1 MTTTVAP
8 SSLCA
13 VALAVLLNASSS
25 ASWAQAPAARGA
37 GVRADTQVT
46 LNFVNAEIDAVTRAM
61 AAMQGKTIV
70 VDPRVKG
77 QITLYSDQPLRPA
90 EAYTQYLSALRGL
103 GFAVIDAAGLLK
115 VVPESEAKV
124 QATGV
129 LLDGQRVKG
138 ELILTQVFSLKH
150 ENANNLVAVLRPLV
164 NVNNTINANP
174 GNNSLVITD
183 YADNLSRIAK
193 IIAALDTPAATDV
206 EIVPLKHT
214 VASDVAALVQKL
226 GDGAAAAPGVA
237 PGAAGGSSVLADP
250 RGNALI
256 LRAANPARLMALKAL
271 VLKLD
276 QPSAD
281 ASSPI
286 RVVHLKNADA
296 TKLAQVLRAAFGQG
310 GSNSGSGA
318 TTSPSGGFGAQ
329 SNVPTTS
336 PLGQPATGNSGG
348 LSSSSPVSASASP
361 STGGMVQAD
370 PATNSLIITAPE
382 PLYRQMRVVIDQLDG
397 RRAQVFVEAMIV
409 KLDTS
414 KSAQFG
420 VQWQN
425 IFGNKGDSRLT
436 GAGTNFGAGASNI
449 ITATGAIANGLDGVT
464 SALATSPAPAGLNLG
479 VLKKF
484 GQYYTLGALAN
495 FLEQEGGGNI
505 LSMPTLVAL
514 DNEEAQILVGQNVPF
529 LTGSYA
535 QSTGGG
541 SSVSPFQ
548 TVDRKDV
555 GLILKVK
562 SQIGEGGTVRMVV
575 TQELSSIGSQS
586 AQGPITNKT
595 SVQTTVSVD
604 NNDLL
609 VLGGLMQD
617 EYSDGNS
624 GVPGLSKIPL
634 IGNLFKGENRRR
646 TKSNLM
652 IFLRPVVMRNADEA
666 NAVTLDRYQQIR
678 AVQGEVQPTPA
689 ALLPNTGAPLVP
701 ERPADKAN

>member
-1 MTTTVAP
+1 MTIHFAP
-8 SSLCA
+8 TPLRA
-13 VALAVLLNASSS
+13 AALAVLMS
-25 ASWAQAPAARGA
+25 ASAVGMPALAQGNRPA

-90 EAYTQYLSALRGL
+90 EAYAQYLSALRGL

-138 ELILTQVFSLKH
+138 DLILTQVFSLKH

-183 YADNLSRIAK
+183 YADNLARIAK
-193 IIAALDTPAATDV
+193 IIAALDTPAATDIEV
-206 EIVPLKHT
+206 VPLQHT
-214 VASDVAALVQKL
+214 VASDLAALVQKL
-226 GDGAAAAPGVA
+226 GDGASAA
-237 PGAAGGSSVLADP
+237 PGAAAGVGGSSSVLADP

-256 LRAANPARLMALKAL
+256 LRAANPARLLALKAL

-296 TKLAQVLRAAFGQG
+296 TKLAQVLRAAFSSNGG
-310 GSNSGSGA
+310 GASTGSSGSNPLSNTANNLPAVSTNPQNGA
-318 TTSPSGGFGAQ
+318 G
-329 SNVPTTS
+329 NV
-336 PLGQPATGNSGG
+336 AG
-348 LSSSSPVSASASP
+348 LSASTPVAASANP
-361 STGGMVQAD
+361 STGGFVQAD

-425 IFGNKGDSRLT
+425 LFGNKGDSTIT
-436 GAGTNFGAGASNI
+436 GAGTNFGTGTSNI
-449 ITATGAIANGLDGVT
+449 VNATGAIANGLDGITTAV
-464 SALATSPAPAGLNLG
+464 AQGGAPAGLNLG

-535 QSTGGG
+535 QSSGTGNT
-541 SSVSPFQ
+541 VNPFQ
-548 TVDRKDV
+548 TVERKDV

-634 IGNLFKGENRRR
+634 LGNLFKGENRKR

-652 IFLRPVVMRNADEA
+652 IFLRPIVMRGADDA
-666 NAVTLDRYQQIR
+666 NALTLDRYQQIR
-678 AVQGEVQPTPA
+678 AVQGEVQPA
-689 ALLPNTGAPLVP
+689 SSIVLPNTGAPLIP
-701 ERPADKAN
+701 QRPAGKAD

>member
-1 MTTTVAP
+1 MTTAAP
-8 SSLCA
+8 FPLRTLA
-13 VALAVLLNASSS
+13 MAALTAALATPALVWSQANR
-25 ASWAQAPAARGA
+25 APA
-37 GVRADTQVT
+37 VRADTQVT
-46 LNFVNAEIDAVTRAM
+46 LNFVNADVEAVTRAM
-61 AAMQGKTIV
+61 GSMLGKTLV

-77 QITLYSDQPLRPA
+77 QMTLYSDQPLRPA
-90 EAYTQYLSALRGL
+90 EAYAQYLTALRGL
-103 GFAVIDAAGLLK
+103 GFAVVDAAGLLK
-115 VVPESEAKV
+115 VVPEAEAKLL
-124 QATGV
+124 ATGV
-129 LLDGQRVKG
+129 LLDDQRGKG
-138 ELILTQVFSLKH
+138 DLIVTQVFSLKH
-150 ENANNLVAVLRPLV
+150 ENANNLVAILRPLV
-164 NVNNTINANP
+164 NINNTINANP

-183 YADNLSRIAK
+183 YADNLARLAK
-193 IIAALDTPAATDV
+193 IIAALDTPAASDV
-206 EIVPLKHT
+206 EIVPLQH
-214 VASDVAALVQKL
+214 AVAADLASLVQKL
-226 GDGAAAAPGVA
+226 GDGAAAAPGA
-237 PGAAGGSSVLADP
+237 PGGTGGSTVLPDP
-250 RGNALI
+250 RANALI
-256 LRAANPARLMALKAL
+256 LRAANPVRLAALKAL

-276 QPSAD
+276 QPSPD

-296 TKLAQVLRAAFGQG
+296 TKLAQVLRAAFSQGGGGG
-310 GSNSGSGA
+310 GSNAGPANSPTPAVSAVPTVGSGA
-318 TTSPSGGFGAQ
+318 GNAGA
-329 SNVPTTS
+329 
-336 PLGQPATGNSGG
+336 GGG
-348 LSSSSPVSASASP
+348 LGLGSTPGVATSASP
-361 STGGMVQAD
+361 STGGFVQAD

-425 IFGNKGDSRLT
+425 VFGNKGDSTIT
-436 GAGTNFGAGASNI
+436 GAGTNFGAGSSNI
-449 ITATGAIANGLDGVT
+449 ITATGAIANGLSGVT
-464 SALATSPAPAGLNLG
+464 TALANSPAPAGLNLG

-535 QSTGGG
+535 QGTGNST
-541 SSVSPFQ
+541 VNPFQ
-548 TVDRKDV
+548 TVERRDV

-562 SQIGEGGTVRMVV
+562 SQIGEGGAIRMVV

-652 IFLRPVVMRNADEA
+652 IFLRPIVMRSAEDA
-666 NAVTLDRYQQIR
+666 TTLTLDRYQQIR
-678 AVQGEVQPTPA
+678 AVQGDLKPERSLV
-689 ALLPNTGAPLVP
+689 LPDTGAPLM
-701 ERPADKAN
+701 PAQPAPRGQ

>member
-1 MTTTVAP
+1 MTTHFAP
-8 SSLCA
+8 TPLRA
-13 VALAVLLNASSS
+13 AALAVLMIAS
-25 ASWAQAPAARGA
+25 AAGTPALAQASRAA

-90 EAYTQYLSALRGL
+90 EAYAQYLSALRGL

-138 ELILTQVFSLKH
+138 DLILTQVFSLKH

-183 YADNLSRIAK
+183 YADNLARIAK
-193 IIAALDTPAATDV
+193 IIAALDTPAATDI

-214 VASDVAALVQKL
+214 VASDLAALVQKL
-226 GDGAAAAPGVA
+226 GDGAAAAPG
-237 PGAAGGSSVLADP
+237 AAAGTGGGSSVLADP

-256 LRAANPARLMALKAL
+256 LRAANPARLLALKAL

-296 TKLAQVLRAAFGQG
+296 TKLAQVLRAAFSQSGGAAAGSG
-310 GSNSGSGA
+310 GS
-318 TTSPSGGFGAQ
+318 SPMAAVAN
-329 SNVPTTS
+329 NVPAVSTN
-336 PLGQPATGNSGG
+336 PQTGAGNAAG
-348 LSSSSPVSASASP
+348 LSASTPVAASANP
-361 STGGMVQAD
+361 STGGFVQAD

-425 IFGNKGDSRLT
+425 LFGSKGDSTIT
-436 GAGTNFGAGASNI
+436 GVGTNFGSGSGNI

-464 SALATSPAPAGLNLG
+464 TALSNSSAPGGLNLG

-535 QSTGGG
+535 QSTGT
-541 SSVSPFQ
+541 STVSPFQ
-548 TVDRKDV
+548 TVERKDV

-617 EYSDGNS
+617 EFSDGQS

-634 IGNLFKGENRRR
+634 IGNLFKGADRKR

-652 IFLRPVVMRNADEA
+652 IFLRPIVMRGADEA
-666 NAVTLDRYQQIR
+666 NALTMDRYQQIR
-678 AVQGEVQPTPA
+678 AVQGEVQPA
-689 ALLPNTGAPLVP
+689 SSVVLPDTGAPLIP
-701 ERPADKAN
+701 QRPASKAD

>member
-1 MTTTVAP
+1 MTTAAP
-8 SSLCA
+8 FPLRTLA
-13 VALAVLLNASSS
+13 MAALTAALASPAPVWSQANR
-25 ASWAQAPAARGA
+25 APA
-37 GVRADTQVT
+37 VRADTQVT
-46 LNFVNAEIDAVTRAM
+46 LNFVNADVEAVTRAM
-61 AAMQGKTIV
+61 GSMLGKTLV

-77 QITLYSDQPLRPA
+77 QMTLYSDQPLRPA
-90 EAYTQYLSALRGL
+90 EAYAQYLTALRGL
-103 GFAVIDAAGLLK
+103 GFAVVDAAGLLK
-115 VVPESEAKV
+115 VVPEAEAKLL
-124 QATGV
+124 ATGV
-129 LLDGQRVKG
+129 LLDDQRGKG
-138 ELILTQVFSLKH
+138 DLIVTQVFSLKH
-150 ENANNLVAVLRPLV
+150 ENANNLVAILRPLV

-183 YADNLSRIAK
+183 YADNLTRLAK
-193 IIAALDTPAATDV
+193 IIAALDTPAASDV
-206 EIVPLKHT
+206 EIVPLQH
-214 VASDVAALVQKL
+214 AVAADLASLVQKL
-226 GDGAAAAPGVA
+226 GDGAAAAPG
-237 PGAAGGSSVLADP
+237 AAGGGGGSTVLPDP
-250 RGNALI
+250 RANALI
-256 LRAANPARLMALKAL
+256 LRAANPVRLAALKAL

-276 QPSAD
+276 QPSPD

-296 TKLAQVLRAAFGQG
+296 TKLAQVLRAAFSQGNGGGGGG
-310 GSNSGSGA
+310 GSAGPSNSPTPAVSAVPAMGSGPGNA
-318 TTSPSGGFGAQ
+318 SGG
-329 SNVPTTS
+329 
-336 PLGQPATGNSGG
+336 GG
-348 LSSSSPVSASASP
+348 LGLGSTPGVASSASP
-361 STGGMVQAD
+361 STGGFVQAD

-414 KSAQFG
+414 RSAQFG

-425 IFGNKGDSRLT
+425 IFGNKGDSTLT
-436 GAGTNFGAGASNI
+436 GAGTNFGAGSSNI
-449 ITATGAIANGLDGVT
+449 ITATGAIANGLNGVT
-464 SALATSPAPAGLNLG
+464 TALTNSPAPAGLNLG

-535 QSTGGG
+535 QGTGNST
-541 SSVSPFQ
+541 VNPFQ

-562 SQIGEGGTVRMVV
+562 SQIGEGGAIRMVV

-652 IFLRPVVMRNADEA
+652 IFLRPIVMRSAEDA
-666 NAVTLDRYQQIR
+666 TTLTLDRYQQIR
-678 AVQGEVQPTPA
+678 AVQSEMKPERSLV
-689 ALLPNTGAPLVP
+689 LPDTGAPVL
-701 ERPADKAN
+701 PAQPAPRGQ

>member
-1 MTTTVAP
+1 MTTTVPTLPLRA
-8 SSLCA
+8 A
-13 VALAVLLNASSS
+13 ALAVLILAGP
-25 ASWAQAPAARGA
+25 AWAQAPATRPAA
-37 GVRADTQVT
+37 VRADTQVT

-90 EAYTQYLSALRGL
+90 EAYAQYLSALRGL
-103 GFAVIDAAGLLK
+103 GFAVVDAAGLLK

-138 ELILTQVFSLKH
+138 DLILTQVFSLKH

-193 IIAALDTPAATDV
+193 IIAALDTPAATDI
-206 EIVPLKHT
+206 EIIPLKHT

-237 PGAAGGSSVLADP
+237 PGSAGGSSVLADP

-256 LRAANPARLMALKAL
+256 VRAANPARLMALKAL

-296 TKLAQVLRAAFGQG
+296 SKLAQVLRAAFGQSGSAG
-310 GSNSGSGA
+310 GSGGG
-318 TTSPSGGFGAQ
+318 TT
-329 SNVPTTS
+329 
-336 PLGQPATGNSGG
+336 GG
-348 LSSSSPVSASASP
+348 LSSGIAAAPSSVPTVSPTGNSAGGNAGGLSVGGTVAASANP

-397 RRAQVFVEAMIV
+397 RRAQVYVEAMIV

-425 IFGNKGDSRLT
+425 IFGNKGDSTLT
-436 GAGTNFGAGASNI
+436 GAGTNFGSGTSNI
-449 ITATGAIANGLDGVT
+449 VNATGAVAGGIDGIT
-464 SALATSPAPAGLNLG
+464 TAITQGGAPAGLNLG

-535 QSTGGG
+535 QSTGTG
-541 SSVSPFQ
+541 SSVNPFQ
-548 TVDRKDV
+548 TVERKDV

-617 EYSDGNS
+617 EYTDGNS
-624 GVPGLSKIPL
+624 GVPGLSKIPV
-634 IGNLFKGENRRR
+634 IGNLFKGENRKR

-652 IFLRPVVMRNADEA
+652 IFLRPVVMRGADEA
-666 NAVTLDRYQQIR
+666 NALTLDRYQQIR
-678 AVQGEVQPTPA
+678 AVQGEVQPAPA
-689 ALLPNTGAPLVP
+689 MLLPDTGAPLIP
-701 ERPADKAN
+701 ARPAGK